1 MDVKGFLPTRLRIH
15 EAKREEGR
23 HMKPR
28 FATLYEIQDA
38 RPVSPETDPEFFQLL
53 RTSLLL
59 ALGEQGI
66 LEREQIDLALEQ
78 LEKGKRL

>member
-1 MDVKGFLPTRLRIH
+1 
-15 EAKREEGR
+15 
-23 HMKPR
+23 MKPR
-28 FATLYEIQDA
+28 FATLYEIQDT

-78 LEKGKRL
+78 LEKGKQP

>member
-1 MDVKGFLPTRLRIH
+1 
-15 EAKREEGR
+15 
-23 HMKPR
+23 MKPR

-53 RTSLLL
+53 STSLLL

-66 LEREQIDLALEQ
+66 LEWEQIDLALEQ

>member
-1 MDVKGFLPTRLRIH
+1 
-15 EAKREEGR
+15 
-23 HMKPR
+23 MKPR

-38 RPVSPETDPEFFQLL
+38 RPVSPETDPVFFQLI

-66 LEREQIDLALEQ
+66 LEREQIDLASER
-78 LEKGKRL
+78 LEKGKQP